1 MRIVL
6 DTNILVAS
14 LWKPGSKSAGIV
26 RDVIKQRITACYTT
40 EIAEEYSIVL
50 RRLKF
55 RFPISVTDG
64 LVHGI
69 TDNGLSVEAPKSDIY
84 FAHESDRVFYDVAV
98 FCGAKL
104 ITSNLKHFPES
115 DPRIM
120 TPGAFAAFMMK
131 NGSIANNGE
140 LQHNDKTGTH
150 NHR

>member
-1 MRIVL
+1 MVRVVL

-26 RDVIKQRITACYTT
+26 RDATERRITACFNT
-40 EIAEEYSIVL
+40 EIAEEYSNVL
-50 RRLKF
+50 SRFKF

-120 TPGAFAAFMMK
+120 TPGAFAAFAMK
-131 NGSIANNGE
+131 NDSITNGDS
-140 LQHNDKTGTH
+140 L
-150 NHR
+150 